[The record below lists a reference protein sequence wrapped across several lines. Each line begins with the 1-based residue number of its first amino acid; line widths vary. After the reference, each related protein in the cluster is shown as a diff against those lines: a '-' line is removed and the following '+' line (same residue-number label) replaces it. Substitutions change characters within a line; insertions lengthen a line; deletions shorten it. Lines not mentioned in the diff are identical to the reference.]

1 MRYSGLNYPLQEI
14 NGNLYEIIAEWPF
27 DRIKDPKPIKDWLG
41 CTDVF
46 RVKSQSKFIFCNQ
59 IQEVQYEEL

>member
-14 NGNLYEIIAEWPF
+14 NGNLYEIIAEWSF
-27 DRIKDPKPIKDWLG
+27 DRIKYPKPIKEWLG

-46 RVKSQSKFIFCNQ
+46 RVKSQSKFIFCN
-59 IQEVQYEEL
+59 IIEEVQYEEL